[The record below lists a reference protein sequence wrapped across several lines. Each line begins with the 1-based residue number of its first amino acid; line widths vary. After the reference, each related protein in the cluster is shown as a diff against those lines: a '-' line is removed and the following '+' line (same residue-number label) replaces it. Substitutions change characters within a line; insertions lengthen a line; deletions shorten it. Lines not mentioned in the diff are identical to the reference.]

1 MKDPK
6 YLIIAC
12 SVICLIAVG
21 VLVSRIMHDNDI
33 KISVSENKHE
43 LTLSASF
50 PDQDSKRVHDY
61 IKSEL
66 KMVDLSDMRAVE
78 IKRYE
83 TPDYKMHFSI
93 KSRNGYIKIVL
104 DKDENTS
111 AAYYR
116 LKKASEGLED
126 LLAGR

>member
-12 SVICLIAVG
+12 SAICVIAVG
-21 VLVSRIMHDNDI
+21 IFVARMKHSHDINI
-33 KISVSENKHE
+33 VVSENKHA

-50 PDQDSKRVHDY
+50 PDQDSRMVHDY

-66 KMVDLSDMRAVE
+66 KMVDLPDMRSVE
-78 IKRYE
+78 IKHYE
-83 TPDYKMHFSI
+83 TPDYKMRFYV
-93 KSRNGYIKIVL
+93 KSRDGYIKIVL

-116 LKKASEGLED
+116 LKKASEGLEN